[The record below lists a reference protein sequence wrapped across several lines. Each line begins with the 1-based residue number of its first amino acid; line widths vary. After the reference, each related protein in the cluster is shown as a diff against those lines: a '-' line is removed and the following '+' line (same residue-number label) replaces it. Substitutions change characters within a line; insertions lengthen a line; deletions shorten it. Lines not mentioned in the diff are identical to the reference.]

1 MGTRGTFQSSHLLEQ
16 LSPTLGNR
24 EWRLDNLYWIEDP
37 RGIAIPF
44 RRNEAQRLLWN
55 DLWYLNVILK
65 ARQLGFSTYIL
76 IIMLD
81 QALFYPGTSCG
92 IIDITLDDASAKL
105 RKLLF
110 AYNRLPDQ
118 VKSMIPL
125 KTENSERLA
134 WESGSEVTAS
144 VSHRGGTKQIIHVS
158 EFGKI
163 AAKFPEKAREIKT
176 GAFGTVHPGQFIF
189 VESTAEG
196 NGGAFYDMVQAA
208 EKKQLSGKVLTEMDF
223 RLHFFAWWQ
232 HPGYR
237 IEPDNVV
244 ISAEMADYFAA
255 TEVEIGRKLDAEQR
269 AWYVAKREAIGPD
282 DMRREYP
289 STSKEAFLASVEG
302 AYFKTQMTRL
312 REQKRIGHVPHD
324 PSRPVNT
331 FWDIGKRDSTAIWFH
346 QSYGN
351 LHHIIDYFEHSGEGV
366 EFYARALAE
375 KKAKR
380 GFSYGRHLGPHDLD
394 NSHWILPGD
403 RDMVDVARALGID
416 FEIVPRVPDKMQA
429 IEAARNFLSMCS
441 IDEEHCAEG
450 IKCLD
455 NYRKQWD
462 EKLATYKDAPLH
474 DWASHG
480 ADAFQTGACG
490 YTPEYV
496 PPPIDRYAK
505 PKVRGSAW
513 AA

>member
-1 MGTRGTFQSSHLLEQ
+1 MVQRVSSQSSHLLEQ
-16 LSPTLGNR
+16 LAPTLGDR

-44 RRNEAQRLLWN
+44 RRNEAQRLLWA

-65 ARQLGFSTYIL
+65 ARQLGFSTFIL
-76 IIMLD
+76 ITMLD

-105 RKLLF
+105 RKLMF
-110 AYNRLPDQ
+110 GYQKLPEA
-118 VKSMIPL
+118 VREAIPL

-134 WESGSEVTAS
+134 WENGSEVTAS
-144 VSHRGGTKQIIHVS
+144 VSHRGGTKQILHVS

-163 AAKFPEKAREIKT
+163 AAKFPDKAREIKT

-208 EKKQLSGKVLTEMDF
+208 EKKQLAGKVLSEMDF

-237 IEPDNVV
+237 IDPDHVV
-244 ISAEMADYFAA
+244 IGAELTDYFA
-255 TEVEIGRKLDAEQR
+255 TIEGEIGQPLDARQR
-269 AWYVAKREAIGPD
+269 AWYAAKQESIGPD

-289 STSKEAFLASVEG
+289 STAKEAFLASIEG
-302 AYFKTQMTRL
+302 AYFKTQMSRL
-312 REQKRIGHVPHD
+312 REQRRIGDVPHD

-331 FWDIGKRDSTAIWFH
+331 FWDIGKSDSTSIWFH

-351 LHHIIDYFEHSGEGV
+351 LHHLVDYYENSGEGV
-366 EFYARALAE
+366 EFYARVLKE
-375 KKAKR
+375 KAAKR
-380 GFSYGRHLGPHDLD
+380 GFAYGRHLGPHDLD
-394 NSHWILPGD
+394 NSHWVLPGD
-403 RDMVDVARALGID
+403 RSVVDVARNLGIN
-416 FEIVPRVPDKMQA
+416 FEVVPRITEKMQA

-441 IDEEHCAEG
+441 IDETHCADG
-450 IKCLD
+450 IKALD

-462 EKLATYKDAPLH
+462 EKLATYKNAPLH
-474 DWASHG
+474 DWACHC
-480 ADAFQTGACG
+480 ADALETGACG
-490 YTPEYV
+490 FTPEYV
-496 PPPIDRYAK
+496 PPPTDRYAK
-505 PKVRGSAW
+505 PKARGSAW